1 MPARI
6 IGVVLDKL
14 AIENDA
20 LDFGGSEQP
29 IRARHLLHGMR
40 QKEETLASR
49 SPDLVVISAIS
60 TSDAGNHCREANL
73 PEATARGGPFAP
85 LTSDVRGFP
94 RHSVRDPSRGRPG
107 VGPQSVPNLGL
118 DR

>member
-1 MPARI
+1 VPARI

-20 LDFGGSEQP
+20 LDFGGSDQP

-49 SPDLVVISAIS
+49 SSDLA
-60 TSDAGNHCREANL
+60 DYLGHLHHCPGANL
-73 PEATARGGPFAP
+73 PEATARGGPF
-85 LTSDVRGFP
+85 
-94 RHSVRDPSRGRPG
+94 PSPG
-107 VGPQSVPNLGL
+107 LECQGSSPTLPPEVNYHHT
-118 DR
+118 D